1 MKRLKLENG
10 RNDLLNLCITII
22 DENNEINMEV
32 EKSAVSLRFLNW
44 LEMRILFLDVLLKR
58 NLLSLDSVVNIF
70 LEMSIKNMQEI
81 SHTFI

>member
-58 NLLSLDSVVNIF
+58 NLLSLDSVGNIF